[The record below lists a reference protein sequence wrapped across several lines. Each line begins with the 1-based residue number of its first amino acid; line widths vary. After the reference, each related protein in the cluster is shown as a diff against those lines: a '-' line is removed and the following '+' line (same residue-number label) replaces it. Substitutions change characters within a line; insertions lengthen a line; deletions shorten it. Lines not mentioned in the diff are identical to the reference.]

1 MVATT
6 VTRGASVVR
15 RVLSLSC
22 QENTSY
28 TSRGTASPIDIASLR
43 SVSES
48 YSHERADVE
57 DHAPTKEARGDF
69 SADTDGS
76 LILCDPSAPTADATG
91 HDALCICARFACV
104 PSAHKFANRVT
115 RSLPDQARIGPPWLG
130 WPWTVTRE
138 HPLIVTRQKRTKRPT
153 AHKTPEEKKKTRP
166 ARLRQGR
173 RRETATVTPT
183 APKGG
188 PVRAHPPPPRRH
200 LSASCHILS
209 GNYQKPMLGYILY
222 FV

>member
-69 SADTDGS
+69 SVDTDRS
-76 LILCDPSAPTADATG
+76 LILCDPASTSAPTADATG

-138 HPLIVTRQKRTKRPT
+138 HPLIVTRQKKN
-153 AHKTPEEKKKTRP
+153 KKADGTQD
-166 ARLRQGR
+166 ARGKKRQG
-173 RRETATVTPT
+173 
-183 APKGG
+183 
-188 PVRAHPPPPRRH
+188 PRDYDRGDD
-200 LSASCHILS
+200 ARP
-209 GNYQKPMLGYILY
+209 QR
-222 FV
+222 